1 MRILFIR
8 YNKKTIQNEDT
19 FYQILFRKNF
29 KIKLILK
36 RVTHKI
42 NRINNVVIV
51 NVISFFIF
59 YFLFCV
65 FYYLVVVS
73 AP

>member
-8 YNKKTIQNEDT
+8 YNKKTIQNENT
-19 FYQILFRKNF
+19 FIRHYLEKNRF

-42 NRINNVVIV
+42 NRINNFVV
-51 NVISFFIF
+51 NVISFLIF
-59 YFLFCV
+59 
-65 FYYLVVVS
+65 YLVVVS

>member
-8 YNKKTIQNEDT
+8 YYLE
-19 FYQILFRKNF
+19 KNDS
-29 KIKLILK
+29 KLNLYL

-42 NRINNVVIV
+42 NRINNVV

-65 FYYLVVVS
+65 FY
-73 AP
+73 